1 MAGELFT
8 PMDFKDLVNKQSVP
22 VEGQNHVRA
31 NPMMKPGQVLE
42 YLEADNR
49 TLHSNFLKGLE
60 RSEGGPCLGWRPGP
74 EEPYSWITYQEVLDR
89 AQHLGS
95 GLIKEG
101 AKTNPEQFIGIFSQ
115 NRVEWK
121 IAEQACNSFSM
132 AIVPLYDTLG
142 PESIE
147 HILTLCEI
155 KILVVDN
162 DKKSEKIIAGISEGR
177 YTLDLLITME
187 KPNEKVSAAAAGAG
201 LKLMTFEDVEAS
213 GKENIQEFVPP
224 KADDLHTICFT
235 SGTTGLP
242 KGAMLT
248 HGNIIANLAGVYG
261 AGQDSYLRMDKDDVH
276 ISYLPLAHVFER
288 LVSAIIYQV
297 GGSVGFFQGDIKK
310 LIGDAQVLR
319 PTVFPMVPRLI
330 NKLYDKIHGNV
341 AGSFL
346 KSWLL
351 EKAKASKLA
360 KLKNGIVTKAT
371 FWDSIIFKKAQAL
384 IGGRARVMVTGA
396 APCSKEV
403 LNFARVAFGVNFSE
417 GYGQTEATAAISVS
431 VPGDFFTGSVGA
443 PALCNIIKLVD
454 VPEKDYY
461 AKDGKGEICAKGA
474 NIFLGYYKNEEK
486 TKEALDED
494 GWLHTGDIGEL
505 LENGS
510 LKIIDRKKN
519 IFKLSQGEYI
529 APEKIEGI
537 MVQSAA
543 AAQVFIHGLSIKSSV
558 VGIVIP
564 DVDTLKGWC
573 AGKGVQGEY
582 EDLCK
587 NKDVEKLIFDDIIE
601 IGRKRGLKTFELP
614 KKIRLSDELFTVE
627 AGLMT
632 PTFKSR
638 RPQIAKRYNAE
649 IEEMYS
655 DLD

>member
-1 MAGELFT
+1 MYNPMSFDELL
-8 PMDFKDLVNKQSVP
+8 KKQSVP
-22 VEGQNHVRA
+22 VGGQEHVRA
-31 NPMMKPGQVLE
+31 NPMMKDGQVLE
-42 YLEADNR
+42 YLEEDNR
-49 TLHSNFLKGLE
+49 TLHTNFLKGLE
-60 RSEGGPCLGWRPGP
+60 RSEGGPCLGWRPAPG
-74 EEPYSWITYQEVLDR
+74 EPYSWITYQEVLDR
-89 AQHLGS
+89 TQALGS

-101 AKTNPEQFIGIFSQ
+101 AKTCPEQFIGIFSQ

-121 IAEQACNSFSM
+121 ITEQACNSFSM

-147 HILTLCEI
+147 HIVTLCEL
-155 KILVVDN
+155 KIIVVDN
-162 DKKSEKIIAGISEGR
+162 NTKSETLLKGISDNR
-177 YTLDLLITME
+177 YTLDLIVSME
-187 KPNEKVSAAAAGAG
+187 KPSESVAASAAEAGV
-201 LKLMTFEDVEAS
+201 KLMTFEGVEAA
-213 GKENIQEFVPP
+213 GKEDLQEFVPP
-224 KADDLHTICFT
+224 KPEDLHTICFT

-248 HGNIIANLAGVYG
+248 HGNLIANLAGVYAMG
-261 AGQDSYLRMDKDDVH
+261 ENSFLKMDKNDVH

-288 LVSAIIYQV
+288 LIAAMIYQV
-297 GGSVGFFQGDIKK
+297 GGSVGFFQGNIK
-310 LIGDAQVLR
+310 LLTNDAQALS

-330 NKLYDKIHGNV
+330 NKLYDKIHASV
-341 AGSFL
+341 SGSFL
-346 KSWLL
+346 KSFML
-351 EKAKASKLA
+351 ERAKSSKLG
-360 KLKNGIVTKAT
+360 KLKNGVVTRSS
-371 FWDSIIFKKAQAL
+371 FWDKLVFKGAQAL

-403 LNFARVAFGVNFSE
+403 LNFARVAFGVNFTE
-417 GYGQTEATAAISVS
+417 GYGQTEATAGISIS
-431 VPGDFFTGSVGA
+431 VPGDFFSGSVGA
-443 PALCNIIKLVD
+443 PALCNMIKLVD

-474 NIFLGYYKNEEK
+474 NVFIGYYKNEEK

-494 GWLHTGDIGEL
+494 GWLHTGDVGQL
-505 LENGS
+505 LPNGS

-529 APEKIEGI
+529 APEKIEGV

-543 AAQVFIHGLSIKSSV
+543 VAQVFIHGISLKSTL

-564 DVDTLKGWC
+564 DVDTLKDWC
-573 AGKGVQGEY
+573 ATQGVEGEY

-587 NKDVEKLIFDDIIE
+587 KEEVQKLIFDDVIA
-601 IGRKRGLKTFELP
+601 IGKKRGLKSFELP
-614 KKIRLSDELFTVE
+614 KKIRLSSELFSVE
-627 AGLMT
+627 NELMT